1 MAADD
6 VDVRNAVGGDRD
18 VISAL
23 AESGA
28 YAALRHLALFGHE
41 IAGVEQRDRVLARFG
56 GSAVELVAADGAVGG
71 YLAAWEVD
79 DLSEHFGVR
88 VVEVGPLIAGDDRV
102 GRCRIAQALAG
113 ALMERV
119 SGDGPAMV
127 MWRVESDDLASLHAA
142 EGVGFRCMETS
153 LTWVNDLERAH
164 LNDPVST
171 EGLVLLDLTDGAAQD
186 SELFEPLRAGAR
198 MVMSLDHYHADPRL
212 SDDRCDALYERRF
225 ERALRGEGADV
236 AVIRLVDGEVF
247 GAGFWRAA
255 RELEQ
260 YGVELAGSGYGF
272 RVPGRAAGMSEGFTS
287 FVCNNSLTGNRLMD
301 WTTQATN
308 FPQVNMTSRQRS
320 IRMVRSSYML
330 HGWVDG

>member
-1 MAADD
+1 MVADDFDVREAVAADREM
-6 VDVRNAVGGDRD
+6 V
-18 VISAL
+18 SSL

-28 YAALRHLALFGHE
+28 YAAMRHLALFGHE
-41 IAGVEQRDRVLARFG
+41 IAGAEQRDRVLERFG
-56 GSAVELVAADGAVGG
+56 GASVELVVADGAPTG
-71 YLAAWEVD
+71 YLAAWEVM
-79 DLSEHFGVR
+79 DLSDHFGVG
-88 VVEVGPLIAGDDRV
+88 VMEVGPLITGGDDRV
-102 GRCRIAQALAG
+102 GRRGVARALAR
-113 ALMERV
+113 ALVDRV
-119 SGDGPAMV
+119 RTDEPVML
-127 MWRVESDDLASLHAA
+127 MWRIESDDLAALHSA
-142 EGVGFRCMETS
+142 EDVGFRCMETS
-153 LTWVNDLERAH
+153 LSWVNDLQRSH

-171 EGLVLLDLTDGAAQD
+171 EGLVLLDLTDGAAQSSD
-186 SELFEPLRAGAR
+186 FFEPLRAGAR
-198 MVMSLDHYHADPRL
+198 MVMTLDHYHADPRL
-212 SDDRCDALYERRF
+212 PDDLCDALYERRF

-247 GAGFWRAA
+247 GAGFWRAE
-255 RELEQ
+255 RKLER

-330 HGWVDG
+330 HGWVE

>member
-1 MAADD
+1 MAADE
-6 VDVRNAVGGDRD
+6 VDVREAAAGDRE
-18 VISAL
+18 VVSSL

-28 YAALRHLALFGHE
+28 HAAMRHLALFGHE
-41 IAGVEQRDRVLARFG
+41 IAGAEQRDRVVERFG
-56 GSAVELVAADGAVGG
+56 RAPVELTAVDGGVVG
-71 YLAAWEVD
+71 YLAAWEVV
-79 DLSEHFGVR
+79 DLSDHFGVR
-88 VVEVGPLIAGDDRV
+88 VMEVGPLITGDDPRS
-102 GRCRIAQALAG
+102 RRPIARALAD
-113 ALMERV
+113 ALVERV
-119 SGDGPAMV
+119 RSDAPVML
-127 MWRVESDDLASLHAA
+127 MWRIESDDLATLHSA
-142 EGVGFRCMETS
+142 EDVGFRCMETS

-171 EGLVLLDLTDGAAQD
+171 DGLLLLDLTDGAAQD
-186 SELFEPLRAGAR
+186 SDLFEPLRAGAR

-212 SDDRCDALYERRF
+212 PDDLCDALYERRF

-255 RELEQ
+255 RELEP

-308 FPQVNMTSRQRS
+308 YPQVNMTSRQRS